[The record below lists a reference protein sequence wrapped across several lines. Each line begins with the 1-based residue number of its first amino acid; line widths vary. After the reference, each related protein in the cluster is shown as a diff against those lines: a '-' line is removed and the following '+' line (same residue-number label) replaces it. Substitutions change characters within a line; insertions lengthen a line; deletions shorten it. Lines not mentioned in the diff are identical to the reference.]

1 MSVAETRSEQNG
13 SEQNGSEYIDCDDL
27 LVGLSRVGPGVAAAV
42 LTDAGFD
49 LAAHDDVSADA
60 R

>member
-1 MSVAETRSEQNG
+1 MSVAETR

-27 LVGLSRVGPGVAAAV
+27 LVGLSRVGCGVAAAV

-49 LAAHDDVSADA
+49 LAALDVVSADA